1 MTTQLTR
8 TPTDV
13 RASTSVPRLLIAAMG
28 VLLVVDLGGGLW
40 AALSGVNSWGDAW
53 GGHALLAAPLPMIVG
68 QVVTTWLSVRGRSRT
83 AAVPAGLLAVACLV
97 SLASGFFD
105 GGLGNTSLEPGMAV
119 YQGFLLAVTGMVGV
133 LAAIRTFQLGTARSH
148 QGTVGDQGGTLAH

>member
-8 TPTDV
+8 TTSDV
-13 RASTSVPRLLIAAMG
+13 RAATTVPFLLAAAMG
-28 VLLVVDLGGGLW
+28 ALLVVDLVGGLW

-53 GGHALLAAPLPMIVG
+53 GGHALLAAPLPMIAG
-68 QVVTTWLSVRGRSRT
+68 QVVTTWLSVRGRSRR

-105 GGLGNTSLEPGMAV
+105 GGLGNAALEPGMAAFQV
-119 YQGFLLAVTGMVGV
+119 FLLAVTGTVGA
-133 LAAIRTFQLGTARSH
+133 LAAIRAFHLATTHSH
-148 QGTVGDQGGTLAH
+148 KENAS